1 MRDELLKQIAEKGYA
16 VSYAANLNYATYDIV
31 RSLPAMVTCLS
42 LFIGILGLVWDA
54 FTAKWISVCIL
65 LLGIISLYA
74 EKFTND
80 VDGYGER
87 GKTHT
92 DQLNRL
98 KNLYLK
104 VKMASVD
111 DGMERYMNELQIIEQ
126 EFNDST
132 QPKQIVLASDWFAH
146 FKLFCQKDT
155 RWMDEQLHFGLWR
168 DKIPQSAKGCML
180 ILFLIIVVYYCYAV
194 PELNAFFCKI
204 LYID

>member
-1 MRDELLKQIAEKGYA
+1 MKDELLKQIAEKGYA
-16 VSYAANLNYATYDIV
+16 VSYAANLNYATYDII

-98 KNLYLK
+98 KNLYMK
-104 VKMASVD
+104 VKMASED
-111 DGMERYMNELQIIEQ
+111 DDMEKYMNDLQAIEQ

-132 QPKQIVLASDWFAH
+132 QPKQIVLVSDWFAH

-155 RWMDEQLHFGLWR
+155 RWMDEQLHFGFWR

-180 ILFLIIVVYYCYAV
+180 VLLLIIAVYYCYAV
-194 PELNAFFCKI
+194 PVLNAFFCEI

>member
-16 VSYAANLNYATYDIV
+16 VGYAANLNFATYDII
-31 RSLPAMVTCLS
+31 RFLPSMVTCLS
-42 LFIGILGLVWDA
+42 LFIGVLGLVWAA
-54 FTAKWISVCIL
+54 FTAKWISVCVL

-74 EKFTND
+74 EKFTDN

-98 KNLYLK
+98 KSLYLK
-104 VKMASVD
+104 VKMASEHDEMDSYV
-111 DGMERYMNELQIIEQ
+111 NEFQVIGKD
-126 EFNDST
+126 FNDST

-155 RWMDEQLHFGLWR
+155 RWMDEQLHFSLWR

-180 ILFLIIVVYYCYAV
+180 IGLLIVAAYYCYAV
-194 PELNAFFCKI
+194 PVLRDFFKSI
-204 LYID
+204 LYIS

>member
-16 VSYAANLNYATYDIV
+16 VSYAANLNYATYDII
-31 RSLPAMVTCLS
+31 RFLPAVVTCMS
-42 LFIGILGLVWDA
+42 LFIGILGLVWAA

-65 LLGIISLYA
+65 MLGIISLYA
-74 EKFTND
+74 EKFTDD
-80 VDGYGER
+80 VAGYGER

-92 DQLNRL
+92 GQINRL

-104 VKMASVD
+104 VKMASDND
-111 DGMERYMNELQIIEQ
+111 DAEKYMNEFQVIEK

-155 RWMDEQLHFGLWR
+155 RWMNEQLHFGLWR
-168 DKIPQSAKGCML
+168 DKIPQSAKGFML
-180 ILFLIIVVYYCYAV
+180 VLLLIVALYYCYAV
-194 PELNAFFCKI
+194 PELRDFFKSI
-204 LYID
+204 LYIS

>member
-1 MRDELLKQIAEKGYA
+1 MKDELLKQIAEKGYA
-16 VSYAANLNYATYDIV
+16 ASYAANLNYATYDII

-98 KNLYLK
+98 KNLYLN
-104 VKMASVD
+104 VKMASED
-111 DGMERYMNELQIIEQ
+111 DDMEKYMNDLQVIEQ

-132 QPKQIVLASDWFAH
+132 QPKQIVLVSDWFAH
-146 FKLFCQKDT
+146 FQLFCQKDT
-155 RWMDEQLHFGLWR
+155 RWMDEQLHFGFWR

-180 ILFLIIVVYYCYAV
+180 VLLLIIAVYYCYAV
-194 PELNAFFCKI
+194 PVLNAFFCEI